1 MNTLM
6 IYIRLI
12 AGALL
17 LGIMSLPAV
26 YAEPV
31 SLDDSILDRVTAGTD
46 ETDPAGSGGAIIG
59 NSSEATINQ
68 VGGVE
73 LEGEV
78 QSGANALN
86 LVNSVESTVANGIN
100 IWDVSSEGIAA
111 DNGEMLVEQTN
122 VINQEQRRSASMPDY
137 SRPEA
142 NTSVVLDRTGSE
154 SHNNSLD
161 RDNSIVDLHELS
173 SDAHNFSSSS
183 VDTTIAGG
191 GKTNATATGGL
202 PASPEA
208 SVDTNVGKGLAI
220 AGQLD
225 AAIDGG
231 EAHIGIAVGG
241 AVIAHPDLMTPTTGG
256 TPVDSYGGMD
266 VGDADSDF
274 TLYGRL
280 ILPEITLEINGS
292 GCGVAMGSC
301 DASGTADLVSSETID
316 NSVMDKEV
324 ATSIGNSEFT
334 ESLTETYRSPF
345 ALSNAQAE
353 YIVVDDSSLTVDTS
367 FSLMLSGSAQ
377 SNVRA
382 INVVNATG
390 SAVADGINI
399 ARTNGLS
406 NGGVMGLQQ
415 SNVISHSR

>member
-1 MNTLM
+1 MKMLTTSLR
-6 IYIRLI
+6 YL
-12 AGALL
+12 AGLTL
-17 LGIMSLPAV
+17 LGMICVPVA
-26 YAEPV
+26 YAQPV
-31 SLDDSILDRVTAGTD
+31 TLDDSTLHRVTAGTNAA
-46 ETDPAGSGGAIIG
+46 EPAGSGGAIVG
-59 NSSEATINQ
+59 NSSDATINQ
-68 VGGVE
+68 VGGVQ
-73 LEGEV
+73 LDGEV

-100 IWDVSSEGIAA
+100 VWDVNSDQTAA
-111 DNGEMLVEQTN
+111 DGSELLVEQSN

-142 NTSVVLDRTGSE
+142 NTFVLLDRTGSE
-154 SHNNSLD
+154 SHDNSLD
-161 RDNSIVDLHELS
+161 RNNTVMDLHDLS
-173 SDAHNFSSSS
+173 SDAHNESSSS

-191 GKTNATATGGL
+191 GKTNATADGGL

-241 AVIAHPDLMTPTTGG
+241 AVIAHPDVMTPSTGG
-256 TPVDSYGGMD
+256 PVDSYGGMD

-301 DASGTADLVSSETID
+301 DASGTADLTTAETID
-316 NSVMDKEV
+316 KSVRDTEV
-324 ATSIGNSEFT
+324 SSSVGDSEFT
-334 ESLTETYRSPF
+334 ETLTENYRSPF
-345 ALSNAQAE
+345 SLSKAQAE

-367 FSLMLSGSAQ
+367 FNLTLAGSAQ

-382 INVVNATG
+382 MNVVNATG

-399 ARTNGLS
+399 ARTGGLTS
-406 NGGVMGLQQ
+406 GGAMSLQQ
-415 SNVISHSR
+415 TNVISHSR